1 MFSAW
6 VVLPP
11 NDIWK
16 MIDWPVLDFQ
26 SVAKVPDDE
35 VSLPYAS
42 YGLLYAAIVRTG
54 ELVFLQELVP
64 PVEPL
69 AAEQPAATSA
79 SVAPMAAVATR
90 ERVLIRSPHSAEQL
104 RKLVDKVDQVSGKRR
119 RMDASCQVGR
129 RSGVSPVL
137 AGSMV

>member
-1 MFSAW
+1 MFSAC

-16 MIDWPVLDFQ
+16 ITDCPVFDFQ
-26 SVAKVPDDE
+26 SVANVPDDE

-64 PVEPL
+64 LTDEAPL
-69 AAEQPAATSA
+69 ADVQAAATKA
-79 SVAPMAAVATR
+79 SVAPMAAVA
-90 ERVLIRSPHSAEQL
+90 S
-104 RKLVDKVDQVSGKRR
+104 
-119 RMDASCQVGR
+119 
-129 RSGVSPVL
+129 
-137 AGSMV
+137 